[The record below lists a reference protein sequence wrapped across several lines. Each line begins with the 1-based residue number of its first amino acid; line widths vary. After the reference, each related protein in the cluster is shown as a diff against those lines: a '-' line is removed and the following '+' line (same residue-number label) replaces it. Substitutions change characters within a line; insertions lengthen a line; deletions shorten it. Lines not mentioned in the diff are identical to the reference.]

1 MTVISPALLQR
12 FDVAGPRYTS
22 YPTAD
27 RFVEAFGYDEY
38 SAALAH
44 RRSGAAAMA
53 LPLSVYVHIP
63 FCESLCY
70 YCACNKIITKHHE
83 RAEPYLRYL
92 SREIDLHTAQLGIGQ
107 PVSQVHLGGGTP
119 TFFNDRQLAELMDML
134 RRNFTLAPGGEY
146 SIEVDPRTV
155 DAQRLSVLHGLG
167 FNRLSFG
174 VQDFDPEVQKAVHRI
189 QPAEQVFA
197 LVEAARGIGFESI
210 NVDLI
215 YGLPRQ
221 TPESFQRTLAQVNQL
236 RPDRI
241 ALYAYAHLPERF
253 KPQRRILQADLPAAA
268 GKVSMLAASL
278 DALMGAG
285 YVYVGMDHFAL
296 PEDALAIAKRQGRLH
311 RNFQG
316 YSTQPDCDLI
326 GLGVSAI
333 GKVGA
338 TYSQN
343 AKTLE
348 EYCDY
353 LDQGRLPVVRGLALS
368 RDDVVR
374 RAVIM
379 ALMCQGELQFESIE
393 LAHLIDFRSYFATEL
408 DTLATLQEQ
417 GLVTLQPTSIT
428 VTERG
433 WFFVRA
439 VAMVFDRYLQ
449 ADRNRARFSRI
460 I

>member
-1 MTVISPALLQR
+1 MISITPELLTR
-12 FDVAGPRYTS
+12 FDVSGPRYTS

-27 RFVEAFGYDEY
+27 RFVEAFGEAEY
-38 SAALAH
+38 VLALQQ
-44 RRSGAAAMA
+44 RRSVVNA
-53 LPLSVYVHIP
+53 LPLSLYVHIP

-70 YCACNKIITKHHE
+70 YCACNKIITKHPE
-83 RAEPYLRYL
+83 RAEVYLRYL
-92 SREIDLHTAQLGIGQ
+92 SREIDLHTAHCGKGQ
-107 PVSQVHLGGGTP
+107 VVSQLHFGGGTP
-119 TFFNDRQLAELMDML
+119 TFLTNDGLRELMDML
-134 RRNFTLAPGGEY
+134 RSNFTLAPGGEY

-155 DAQRLSVLHGLG
+155 DADRLAFLAELG

-174 VQDFDPEVQKAVHRI
+174 VQDFDPDVQKAVNRV

-197 LVEAARGIGFESI
+197 LMASARALGFESI
-210 NVDLI
+210 NADLI

-221 TPESFQRTLAQVNQL
+221 TAASFDRTLAQVAEL

-253 KPQRRILQADLPAAA
+253 KPQRRIISADMPMASD
-268 GKVSMLAASL
+268 KVAMLSRSL
-278 DALMGAG
+278 EAFSEAG

-326 GLGVSAI
+326 ALGVSAI
-333 GKVGA
+333 GRVGA

-343 AKTLE
+343 AKTLD
-348 EYCDY
+348 EYYDRIN
-353 LDQGRLPVVRGLALS
+353 QGKLPVVRGLALT
-368 RDDVVR
+368 RDDLVR

-379 ALMCQGELQFESIE
+379 SLMCQGELLFEPLSQ
-393 LAHLIDFRSYFATEL
+393 AWLIDFQEYFAPEL
-408 DTLATLQEQ
+408 VRLQEMQEQ
-417 GLVTLQPTSIT
+417 GLVTIT
-428 VTERG
+428 AEGVEVTEMG
-433 WFFVRA
+433 WYFVRGI
-439 VAMVFDRYLQ
+439 AMLFDKNLQ
-449 ADRNRARFSRI
+449 MDRSRARFSRI